1 MPYRCNSHNNKLIY
15 LVTESCSN
23 VKHKPLKSIL
33 WLPKIAVFKKNLK
46 EILKLSMVP
55 LQQVNSQDFRGIIR
69 EDAVLHLLEIPKG
82 DIVTILAQSKYDGT
96 YECVICKRRA
106 CF

>member
-1 MPYRCNSHNNKLIY
+1 
-15 LVTESCSN
+15 
-23 VKHKPLKSIL
+23 
-33 WLPKIAVFKKNLK
+33 
-46 EILKLSMVP
+46 MVP